1 MRRVVFVAP
10 YALDAT
16 ARFVGAVTGLAGE
29 LAAAVGLLSSD
40 PLERFPDAVRERV
53 VAHYRIDDCL
63 DPVPLAAGVRAL
75 AGPLGGVDRLLGIL
89 ENLQVPLAQ
98 ARAELGVD
106 GLDATVATNFRD
118 KTQMKAV
125 FEREG
130 VPCARH
136 EQVTDEAGA
145 RRFEARVGYPF
156 VVKPPAGAG
165 ARGTFR
171 IDSDDQ
177 LANWL
182 AADPPTS
189 AAPLLLEEFLTG
201 IEHSFD
207 SVTIDGRRVWHSIG
221 RYDPSPLHVLENP
234 WIQWCVV
241 LPNDI
246 DIPPYQRAAAVAEQA
261 VAALGLHTG
270 FSHLEWFLRPDGS
283 AAISE
288 VGARPPGAQ
297 FMSLMSWAHDVDL
310 YGAWAAFA
318 VHDVFEPPPR
328 QHAVGAA
335 YLRAQGSRDRIIAI
349 HGLDDVSP
357 ETEALVVE
365 SRLPRPGGAVSPTY
379 EGDGYVIVRHPDTL
393 VVERALREI
402 VTAVRVE
409 GGS

>member
-1 MRRVVFVAP
+1 
-10 YALDAT
+10 
-16 ARFVGAVTGLAGE
+16 
-29 LAAAVGLLSSD
+29 
-40 PLERFPDAVRERV
+40 
-53 VAHYRIDDCL
+53 
-63 DPVPLAAGVRAL
+63 
-75 AGPLGGVDRLLGIL
+75 
-89 ENLQVPLAQ
+89 
-98 ARAELGVD
+98 
-106 GLDATVATNFRD
+106 VATNFRD

-270 FSHLEWFLRPDGS
+270 FSHLEWFLRPDG
-283 AAISE
+283 
-288 VGARPPGAQ
+288 
-297 FMSLMSWAHDVDL
+297 
-310 YGAWAAFA
+310 
-318 VHDVFEPPPR
+318 
-328 QHAVGAA
+328 AA